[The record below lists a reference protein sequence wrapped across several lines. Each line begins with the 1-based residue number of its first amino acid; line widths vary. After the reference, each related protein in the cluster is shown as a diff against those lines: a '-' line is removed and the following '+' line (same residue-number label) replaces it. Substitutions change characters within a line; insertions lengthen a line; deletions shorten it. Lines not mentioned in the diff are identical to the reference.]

1 MKKSSY
7 IVKASLIAA
16 IYVIITGLF
25 APISFGHGI
34 FQLRISEALTVLP
47 IYTSAA
53 IPGLFVGCM
62 MSNLIFGGLGIID
75 LIFGSL
81 ATLIASYLT
90 YKLKNKGK
98 IAVGYDADLTL
109 IDLKQEGKF
118 DIDEFKTKAEYSPF
132 DGWKYIGMP
141 IMTIVNGKVVMDKL
155 NWFFKK
161 RKN

>member
-98 IAVGYDADLTL
+98 IIALIPPVVVNALIVGTY
-109 IDLKQEGKF
+109 LK
-118 DIDEFKTKAEYSPF
+118 ILLFKDVNVLVTIGYTFLGQLGACYI
-132 DGWKYIGMP
+132 IGM
-141 IMTIVNGKVVMDKL
+141 MFSMALDKYKDKL
-155 NWFFKK
+155 K
-161 RKN
+161 